1 MKKSKK
7 ETSEKSKKRKKPFFT
22 KTASLRSYIW
32 ISFIVFTFAILGLLW
47 FFQYIS
53 LETYYATM
61 KSDQLVEVSERIT
74 TLGKNQPSSVFHQLV
89 RNEAFRN
96 SVCIA
101 VTDSQGNVENFENML
116 SGPSLFE
123 ENLTGGFSA
132 TLYGL
137 KSDYDASD
145 KQIMTKT
152 FENKEYETKG
162 LIVVAQFNY
171 RGENKYL
178 FIESSLEMIDATTD
192 IIKTQLFYITIILF
206 ELAFIITLFISNR
219 LSRPIQNITK
229 TAKKFARG
237 DYSAKFDGSGYVE
250 SKELASVLEKA
261 RKEVSK
267 VTDLRRDLI
276 ANVSHDLRTPLTII
290 KSYAEMIKDI
300 SGNNPE
306 KRDEHLQVIIDE
318 SDRLSALVS
327 SLMELSKLESSGG
340 DDLEKTDFSI
350 SQKLDEIMQRYA
362 VLVENDGYDI
372 TVEKDRDAVCTADV
386 PKLEQVFYNLI
397 NNAVNYCGDGKK
409 IVIKQ
414 INKENCVRIEVHDDG
429 AGIPQES
436 LPLIFD
442 RYYRSERHKRDK
454 VGSGL
459 GLSIVKEILKK
470 HEFPF
475 GVISEEGK
483 GSNFWFE
490 IAYSQKYEK

>member
-1 MKKSKK
+1 
-7 ETSEKSKKRKKPFFT
+7 
-22 KTASLRSYIW
+22 
-32 ISFIVFTFAILGLLW
+32 
-47 FFQYIS
+47 
-53 LETYYATM
+53 
-61 KSDQLVEVSERIT
+61 
-74 TLGKNQPSSVFHQLV
+74 
-89 RNEAFRN
+89 
-96 SVCIA
+96 
-101 VTDSQGNVENFENML
+101 
-116 SGPSLFE
+116 
-123 ENLTGGFSA
+123 
-132 TLYGL
+132 
-137 KSDYDASD
+137 
-145 KQIMTKT
+145 
-152 FENKEYETKG
+152 
-162 LIVVAQFNY
+162 
-171 RGENKYL
+171 
-178 FIESSLEMIDATTD
+178 
-192 IIKTQLFYITIILF
+192 
-206 ELAFIITLFISNR
+206 
-219 LSRPIQNITK
+219 
-229 TAKKFARG
+229 
-237 DYSAKFDGSGYVE
+237 
-250 SKELASVLEKA
+250 
-261 RKEVSK
+261 
-267 VTDLRRDLI
+267 
-276 ANVSHDLRTPLTII
+276 
-290 KSYAEMIKDI
+290 MIKDI